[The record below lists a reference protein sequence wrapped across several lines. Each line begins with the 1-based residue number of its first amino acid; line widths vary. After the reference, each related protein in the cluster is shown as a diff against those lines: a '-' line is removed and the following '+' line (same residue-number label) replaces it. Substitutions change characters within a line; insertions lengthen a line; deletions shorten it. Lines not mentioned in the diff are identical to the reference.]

1 MCKILDL
8 SVNKLTTNDK
18 YSLVNR
24 DNLTQSIHMQLSKK
38 QKAFSKFVV
47 AFTKC
52 RSNSEH
58 FDQKHD
64 AHTLCISDVTECE
77 RRGQRSVKSPVYEV
91 LQEATW

>member
-1 MCKILDL
+1 
-8 SVNKLTTNDK
+8 
-18 YSLVNR
+18 
-24 DNLTQSIHMQLSKK
+24 MQLSKK

-64 AHTLCISDVTECE
+64 AYTLCISDVTECE
-77 RRGQRSVKSPVYEV
+77 RRG
-91 LQEATW
+91 